1 MPDPLGPTKATYS
14 PAWIWRFIFFNTC
27 TLVLGYAKYTFLNWI
42 SPLGVIW
49 SIASGAYF
57 TNDSYFSISNTPS
70 KAPVALIILAKD
82 SLILELAFVNYI
94 E

>member
-1 MPDPLGPTKATYS
+1 M
-14 PAWIWRFIFFNTC
+14 
-27 TLVLGYAKYTFLNWI
+27 
-42 SPLGVIW
+42 
-49 SIASGAYF
+49 ASGAYL
-57 TNDSYFSISNTPS
+57 TNDSYFNISKTPS